1 MWLVLLKQ
9 LAVPKVSA
17 SPESTGCSPARSS
30 KSSLQLTAVLES
42 SIYKFYQFRILLDGF
57 RRHKN
62 GENKLIST
70 SFNFVKI
77 FL

>member
-17 SPESTGCSPARSS
+17 SPDSTGCSPARSS

-57 RRHKN
+57 RRHKKWREQAN
-62 GENKLIST
+62 
-70 SFNFVKI
+70 FNEF
-77 FL
+77 